1 MNWVAR
7 SLAIKRTYSIGLLLP
22 DFTHPFFAEIAKAV
36 AETVRA
42 HGYHVI
48 IAYFEEDPEWESR
61 EVDALLMRQ
70 VDGLIMASA
79 QSSDDLRMFDRIA
92 GRKVPF
98 VLIDRPIR
106 GLNATFVGVDSE
118 AIGKLATEHLIAQGC
133 QRIAHLRGPDV
144 SIAAGRLAGYRR
156 SLAKHGL
163 SANSRFIMGGSRRA
177 FRAET
182 GYEEMRQLLSQHPR
196 PDGVFCYND
205 PVAIRAIKAARDAGL
220 DVPRDICVA
229 GAGNVLY
236 SDLLAV
242 PLTTVDQGTVQTGR
256 KAAELLLAQIESK
269 RAVRPRRILL
279 SPKLVVRQ
287 SSRRN
292 ARD

>member
-1 MNWVAR
+1 MVTMTDIARELNVSVVTVSKALRNDPKISQTTRKRVERCARRLNYQMNWVAR

-133 QRIAHLRGPDV
+133 QRIAHLRG
-144 SIAAGRLAGYRR
+144 
-156 SLAKHGL
+156 
-163 SANSRFIMGGSRRA
+163 
-177 FRAET
+177 
-182 GYEEMRQLLSQHPR
+182 
-196 PDGVFCYND
+196 
-205 PVAIRAIKAARDAGL
+205 
-220 DVPRDICVA
+220 
-229 GAGNVLY
+229 
-236 SDLLAV
+236 
-242 PLTTVDQGTVQTGR
+242 
-256 KAAELLLAQIESK
+256 
-269 RAVRPRRILL
+269 
-279 SPKLVVRQ
+279 
-287 SSRRN
+287 
-292 ARD
+292 